1 VEIRLHRGRYDQTSK
16 ENPSNLQD
24 CRNEK
29 PGVGT
34 HYMVKRNQYFQFEA
48 QYGNNRPIFSGPQI
62 KLFLLYRGKD
72 RFVKDGILCAPCVDF
87 LLGLRPDQTLDKIFT

>member
-48 QYGNNRPIFSGPQI
+48 QYGNNRPIFSA
-62 KLFLLYRGKD
+62 KD
-72 RFVKDGILCAPCVDF
+72 RFVKDGILCAPCVDS